1 MIRLTAMVFTF
12 IKMERDTKEN
22 GKTIYSMAKVK
33 RFGLIT
39 QCMKDIIMK
48 ARNMEKDFI
57 FGKTALAMM
66 EIGMKTE

>member
-22 GKTIYSMAKVK
+22 GKTIYSMAKAK

-39 QCMKDIIMK
+39 QCMKDITMK

-57 FGKTALAMM
+57 FGKTAQAMM